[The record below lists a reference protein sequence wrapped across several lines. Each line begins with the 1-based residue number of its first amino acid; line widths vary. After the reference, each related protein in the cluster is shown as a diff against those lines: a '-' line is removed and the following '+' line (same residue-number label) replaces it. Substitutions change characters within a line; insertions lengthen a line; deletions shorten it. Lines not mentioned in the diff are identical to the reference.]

1 VRASNPLIV
10 NGARASVLN
19 FADRRVLRQALR
31 VGGLRLNYVD
41 LDLLLAVQERIVA
54 NDFGLLRPVIVVLPL
69 NSLIFKLIALTSVF
83 PLLTD

>member
-1 VRASNPLIV
+1 
-10 NGARASVLN
+10 
-19 FADRRVLRQALR
+19 
-31 VGGLRLNYVD
+31 VD